1 MGGNLYSIL
10 ADAVIIIHF
19 LFIAFVV
26 AGGLLVWRWPFLAW
40 IHLPAVVWGA
50 GIEFMGGTCPLTP
63 LENYLRRLGGESPYS
78 GDFVV
83 QYLLPVI
90 YPENLTS
97 VTQYILGGLVIVI
110 NLIVYGMIIRRRC
123 RQS

>member
-1 MGGNLYSIL
+1 LYSML
-10 ADAVIIIHF
+10 VDAVIIVHF

-26 AGGLLVWRWPFLAW
+26 AGGLLVWRRPFLAW
-40 IHLPAVVWGA
+40 IHLPAVAWGA

-63 LENYLRRLGGESPYS
+63 LENYLRRLGGESTYS

-123 RQS
+123 RKS

>member
-1 MGGNLYSIL
+1 MYSIL

-26 AGGLLVWRWPFLAW
+26 AGGLLVWRRPCLAW
-40 IHLPAVVWGA
+40 IHLPAVAWGA

-63 LENYLRRLGGESPYS
+63 LENYLRRLGGESTYS

-97 VTQYILGGLVIVI
+97 VMQYILGGLVIVI